1 MKLKDFLTKMK
12 TDGKINLP
20 EFEEYLKTA
29 PDAEI
34 PYVVTRAIEENFMTL
49 DRAAAHKDI
58 HGRIKREVLDPVDNE
73 MNDIVDQL
81 KDYID
86 SADTLKADPNTYNKI
101 KNLKKSLPDIIKKA
115 KGSPVTDD
123 ETKKKLVDYEKTIQ
137 EFGDKFT
144 QAQKEY
150 NAKLKETDT
159 GWETKFHDYK
169 LHSEL
174 EKLSNKYTLAEA
186 FEETRP
192 AITEVNLTKIKQSN
206 RLKLGEKDGRPVIFV
221 NDEHDKPKYNGNTP
235 VTVDSLLDE
244 AYKPF
249 LKKSESDTQTQ
260 VNTRTTIVS
269 TNQKPA
275 IRRGVNTTV
284 VQPLK

>member
-12 TDGKINLP
+12 TDGKITLP
-20 EFEEYLKTA
+20 EFDEYLKTA

-34 PYVVTRAIEENFMTL
+34 PDSVTKAIEENFMTL
-49 DRAAAHKDI
+49 ERAAVNHNI
-58 HGRIKREVLDPVDNE
+58 HSKIKREVLDPVDNE
-73 MNDIVDQL
+73 MNDLFDQF
-81 KDYID
+81 KEYFEG
-86 SADTLKADPNTYNKI
+86 AETFKTDPNTYNKI
-101 KNLKKSLPDIIKKA
+101 KNLKKSLPDVIKKL
-115 KGSPVTDD
+115 KGAPTTDE
-123 ETKKKLVDYEKTIQ
+123 ETKKKLIDYEKTIQ

-144 QAQKEY
+144 NAEKEY
-150 NAKLKETDT
+150 KNKLKETDS
-159 GWETKFHDYK
+159 GWETKFHDFR

-221 NDEHDKPKYNGNTP
+221 NDENDKPKYNGNTP
-235 VTVDSLLDE
+235 VTVESLLDE

-249 LKKSESDTQTQ
+249 LKKSEGTGQTQ
-260 VNTRTTIVS
+260 VNPRTTTVQ
-269 TNQKPA
+269 TNTNPA
-275 IRRGVNTTV
+275 VRRGASTTV
-284 VQPLK
+284 VQQVK

>member
-1 MKLKDFLTKMK
+1 MKLKDFLTKLK
-12 TDGKINLP
+12 TDGKINTP
-20 EFEEYLKTA
+20 EFDEYLKTA

-34 PYVVTRAIEENFMTL
+34 PEAVTKAIEDNFMTL
-49 DRAAAHKDI
+49 ERAAANHGI
-58 HGRIKREVLDPVDNE
+58 HSKIKREVLDPVDNE
-73 MNDIVDQL
+73 MNELFEQYKEIIEGAESF
-81 KDYID
+81 KT
-86 SADTLKADPNTYNKI
+86 DTNTYNKL
-101 KNLKKSLPDIIKKA
+101 KNLKKALPEAIKKL
-115 KGSPVTDD
+115 KGSPVTDE
-123 ETKKKLVDYEKTIQ
+123 ETKKKLVEYEKTIQ

-159 GWETKFHDYK
+159 AWENKFHDFR

-221 NDEHDKPKYNGNTP
+221 NDENDKPKYNGNTP

-249 LKKSESDTQTQ
+249 LKKSETDTQTQ
-260 VNTRTTIVS
+260 VNTRTTTVQTS
-269 TNQKPA
+269 QKPA
-275 IRRGVNTTV
+275 IRRGAPTTV

>member
-1 MKLKDFLTKMK
+1 MKIKDFLTKLK

-34 PYVVTRAIEENFMTL
+34 PDVVTKAIEDNFMTL
-49 DRAAAHKDI
+49 ERAAVNHGI
-58 HGRIKREVLDPVDNE
+58 HSKIKREVLDPVDNE
-73 MNDIVDQL
+73 MNDLFDQY
-81 KDYID
+81 KDIIEGAE
-86 SADTLKADPNTYNKI
+86 SFKTDTNTYNKL
-101 KNLKKSLPDIIKKA
+101 KNLKKALPEAIKKL
-115 KGSPVTDD
+115 KGSPVTDE
-123 ETKKKLVDYEKTIQ
+123 ETKKKLVEYEKTIQ

-159 GWETKFHDYK
+159 GWETKFHDFR

-221 NDEHDKPKYNGNTP
+221 NDENDKPKYNGNTP

-249 LKKSESDTQTQ
+249 LKKSETGTQTQ
-260 VNTRTTIVS
+260 VNTRTTTVS
-269 TNQKPA
+269 TNQNPA
-275 IRRGVNTTV
+275 IRRGANTTV